1 MLVHLCLLLVQEMSI
16 SSFLISGNMRM
27 VLYADQCYKMGIRRK
42 ILSFHFL
49 LVHDM
54 FSISGLFLRT

>member
-1 MLVHLCLLLVQEMSI
+1 MLVHGYLLVVQEEEMSVA
-16 SSFLISGNMRM
+16 SFLISGNMRM
-27 VLYADQCYKMGIRRK
+27 VLYAVQCYKMGILRK

-54 FSISGLFLRT
+54 FSISGCF